1 MLGGV
6 EKTVLGVSKRRE
18 GTLVPVQ
25 VRLHGGGHQ
34 DQADG
39 GSAAEAAGFALPRPR
54 ESASRGAPAAEL
66 GRSTRGAQRGPA
78 TELGRSPPG
87 GAQRRAPGR
96 GAGDT
101 ADGKPAQREAA

>member
-6 EKTVLGVSKRRE
+6 EKAVCGVPKRRE

-39 GSAAEAAGFALPRPR
+39 GSAAEAAGVALHRPG
-54 ESASRGAPAAEL
+54 ESTGRGAQAAEL
-66 GRSTRGAQRGPA
+66 GRSP
-78 TELGRSPPG
+78 LGVV
-87 GAQRRAPGR
+87 QRRRPGR

-101 ADGKPAQREAA
+101 ADGKPPQGEKA